1 ARALSKLGVL
11 SRARAVEAVR
21 AGRVRVDGRVVTDP
35 SRRVDLDAS
44 RIVVDGERA
53 RRLTWRTL
61 VFPKAGGVVTTRRDP
76 EGRPT
81 VFDVLGAAGRGLVAV
96 GRLDLATSGLLVLTS
111 DTRLADWIADPANAV
126 PRVYLVTV
134 RGRVDRAE
142 ADRLTSGIV

>member
-1 ARALSKLGVL
+1 MRRPSSLPSRTPLARALSKLGVL

-35 SRRVDLDAS
+35 SRRVDPDAS

-53 RRLTWRTL
+53 RRVRWRTL
-61 VFPKAGGVVTTRRDP
+61 VFHKPRGVVTTRRDP

-96 GRLDLATSGLLVLTS
+96 G
-111 DTRLADWIADPANAV
+111 
-126 PRVYLVTV
+126 
-134 RGRVDRAE
+134 
-142 ADRLTSGIV
+142 